1 MWYRARRMVRKI
13 QGFTLI
19 ELMIVVAI
27 IGILAA
33 IAYPSYQEHVRKT
46 KRTDAQADLMELANR
61 LQRYKIANFTFLKPN
76 GTAISLADVG
86 HSGTLPQ
93 SGGTTLYNLTLSN
106 VTAGTWTL
114 TAVPTGVQVGD
125 GDIVLNHRGERCWD
139 KGNKKTGLTCVP
151 SATSNWDG
159 R

>member
-1 MWYRARRMVRKI
+1 MVRTVR
-13 QGFTLI
+13 GFTLI

-27 IGILAA
+27 VGILAA

-46 KRTDAQADLMELANR
+46 KRTDAQADMMELANR

-76 GTAISLADVG
+76 GTAIDLADLG
-86 HSGTLPQ
+86 HNGTLPQ
-93 SGGTTLYNLTLSN
+93 SGGGVLYNLALSN

-114 TAVPTGVQVGD
+114 TATPTGGQLGD

-139 KGNKKTGLTCVP
+139 KGNKTTGGACVP